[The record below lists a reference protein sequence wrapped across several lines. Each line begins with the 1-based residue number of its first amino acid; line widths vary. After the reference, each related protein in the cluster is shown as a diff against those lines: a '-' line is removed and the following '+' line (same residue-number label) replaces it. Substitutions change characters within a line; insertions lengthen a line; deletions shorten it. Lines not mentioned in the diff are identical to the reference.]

1 MQDSYSFLFYELE
14 SEVRIVGTNSHH
26 SEDKGYDGAER
37 FLANLLHQDL
47 VLAGL
52 LHVAIL
58 ITMNYEMRTE
68 IEK

>member
-1 MQDSYSFLFYELE
+1 MLSQLS
-14 SEVRIVGTNSHH
+14 
-26 SEDKGYDGAER
+26 SEDKVDDGAER

>member
-1 MQDSYSFLFYELE
+1 MRWRVRRSVLWGPT
-14 SEVRIVGTNSHH
+14 EVPQLQFS
-26 SEDKGYDGAER
+26 SEDKVDDGAER